1 MLSDSSIIEERKEQG
16 VIKSVILNIA
26 GMTCANCAL
35 KITTTLQDLPGVKK
49 ANVIL
54 PTESGFVELEGT
66 ETSVEKILQVIS
78 DIGYKA
84 YLSKTTFKV
93 ASQSPINE
101 DLFTEIKNKLMKFAG
116 VFSVQF
122 NIEKNEIYVQF
133 NSGEISETEIIKI
146 IRSFGLE
153 GQKSQSVIEQE
164 HAIQKQEIEH
174 RKKLLWLSV
183 ILSSPVVLISE
194 LMMYTMWFH
203 ENMQMW
209 NYLLFGI
216 TTIIQ
221 IFVGT
226 FFYKSAYKSLKNK
239 AANMDVLISLGSATA
254 YLYGTYITFWGGI
267 HSTHTFFGE
276 SVLILSFI
284 LLGKY
289 LESLAKGRTSE
300 ALTKLIQMGATSARI
315 EKESKEIEM
324 DIDLVEI
331 GDIVIVKPGEKV
343 PVDGTI
349 VDGATRIDE
358 SMITGEPISVK
369 KKVGDIV
376 IGGTINQ
383 NGRIKVRVDKIGSDT
398 VLSRII
404 EMVRAAQSEKPS
416 LQLLADKI
424 GTIFVPLV
432 ISIAI
437 LTFGYWYFI
446 AQIGFEMA
454 LLNFTSVV
462 VISCPCALGLA
473 IPTAVMV
480 GTGQGAKGG
489 VLIKGGESLELIHK
503 INIIAFDKTG
513 TLTVGKPQVVKV
525 IPLGSFSEHDLL
537 YYASTMERN
546 SEHPLAQAIVQYAES
561 RSVKIGKTEQ
571 FENTP
576 GSGVKGIIDGHEIFI
591 GKTAKAQELG
601 ITLTMMVQS
610 SIEELQNKGYTTI
623 IALLNSQPLG
633 LFAIAD
639 PIKAFAKEVIQWLKQ
654 MKITPYMITGD
665 HERTANSIAHQ
676 LGIEH
681 YFAEVLPSQKLLKIE
696 ELQNRPEAVVAM
708 VGDGINDAPALSQ
721 ADVGIAI
728 GTGTDIAIESA
739 DIVLI
744 QGDLTSL
751 IGAIQLSKKTYQ
763 KMKQNLFWAFIYNL
777 IGIPFAAGVFYA
789 YLGFFLPPGLAS
801 LAMAFSSVSVVLSAL
816 LLKRFDLS
824 KVKEEIK
831 TQRNISGSNA
841 NIKEHDVK
849 MESHA
854 QMESQAQMKSQAPI
868 ESQAQMQIKQEG
880 DIEMAGKLKCVECG
894 HEQPLPKH
902 CGRDMILR
910 GNKLICWMNLPKEEG
925 GMGID
930 CGSQEIPIHHG
941 KPMNV
946 V

>member
-1 MLSDSSIIEERKEQG
+1 MKDSTSNENKEKQIG
-16 VIKSVILNIA
+16 VKRINLNIA

-35 KITTTLQDLPGVKK
+35 KITTTLQDLPGVRK

-54 PTESGFVELEGT
+54 PTESGYIELENN
-66 ETSVEKILQVIS
+66 ETSIDTILNKIS

-84 YLSKTTFKV
+84 YLSKTTFKI
-93 ASQSPINE
+93 ASPPQVSE
-101 DLFTEIKNKLMKFAG
+101 SLLSQIKSKFSSIPG
-116 VFSVQF
+116 FYSLQY
-122 NIEKNEIYVQF
+122 NSEKNELYVQF
-133 NSGEISETEIIKI
+133 NSGEISETEIVKT
-146 IRSFGLE
+146 IRSFGIE

-164 HAIQKQEIEH
+164 NMIQKQEIEY
-174 RKKLLWLSV
+174 RKKLLFLSV
-183 ILSSPVVLISE
+183 ILSVPVVLISE
-194 LMMYTMWFH
+194 LMMYTMLFH
-203 ENMQMW
+203 SNMQAW
-209 NYLLFGI
+209 NYFLFGL

-226 FFYKSAYKSLKNK
+226 FFYKSAFKSLKNK

-254 YLYGTYITFWGGI
+254 YIYSTYITFWGNM
-267 HSTHTFFGE
+267 HSGHTFFGE

-300 ALTKLIQMGATSARI
+300 ALTKLIQMGATSARV
-315 EKESKEIEM
+315 ERAGKEIEM
-324 DIDLVEI
+324 DIDLVEM

-349 VDGATRIDE
+349 IEGATRIDE

-376 IGGTINQ
+376 IGGTLNQ
-383 NGRIKVRVDKIGSDT
+383 NGIIKVRVDKIGSDT

-404 EMVRAAQSEKPS
+404 EMVRTAQSEKPP

-432 ISIAI
+432 ITIA
-437 LTFGYWYFI
+437 LFTFGYWYFI

-489 VLIKGGESLELIHK
+489 VLIKGGESLESIHK
-503 INIIAFDKTG
+503 TNIIAFDKTG
-513 TLTVGKPQVVKV
+513 TLTVGKPQVIKV
-525 IPLGSFSEHDLL
+525 IPFGEFSEHDLL
-537 YYASTMERN
+537 YYAASLEKN
-546 SEHPLAQAIVQYAES
+546 SEHPLGQSIVLYAES
-561 RSVKIGKTEQ
+561 RSIEIGKTEQ

-576 GSGVKGIIDGHEIFI
+576 GSGVKGIIDGHEIFV
-591 GKTAKAQELG
+591 GKTSKAEELG
-601 ITLTMMVQS
+601 INLEMVQTT
-610 SIEELQNKGYTTI
+610 IQDLQSKGYTVI
-623 IALLNSQPLG
+623 IALLDNRPLG

-639 PIKAFAKEVIQWLKQ
+639 MIKPYAKEVIQRLKK
-654 MKITPYMITGD
+654 MKIQPYMITGD
-665 HERTANSIAHQ
+665 HERTASSIAHQ

-681 YFAEVLPSQKLLKIE
+681 YFAEVLPSQKLLKIQ
-696 ELQNRPEAVVAM
+696 ELQQTPNAVVAM
-708 VGDGINDAPALSQ
+708 VGDGINDAPALTQ

-751 IGAIQLSKKTYQ
+751 IGAIQLSKKTYE

-777 IGIPFAAGVFYA
+777 IGIPFAAGLFYG

-831 TQRNISGSNA
+831 RSGEMEAEKDNGNA
-841 NIKEHDVK
+841 QEMELRKKAEKNGNVNETHSK
-849 MESHA
+849 MDMEM
-854 QMESQAQMKSQAPI
+854 QMDEK
-868 ESQAQMQIKQEG
+868 G
-880 DIEMAGKLKCVECG
+880 DEQMAGKLKCKECG
-894 HEQPLPKH
+894 HEAPLPKH
-902 CGRDMILR
+902 CGRDMIPR
-910 GNKLICWMNLPKEEG
+910 GGKLVCWMNLPKEEG
-925 GMGID
+925 GMGIE
-930 CGSQEIPIHHG
+930 CGSQEIPTHHG
-941 KPMNV
+941 KPMNLV
-946 V
+946 

>member
-1 MLSDSSIIEERKEQG
+1 
-16 VIKSVILNIA
+16 
-26 GMTCANCAL
+26 MTCANCAL
-35 KITTTLQDLPGVKK
+35 KITTTLQELPGVRK

-54 PTESGFVELEGT
+54 PTESGYIELESNQ
-66 ETSVEKILQVIS
+66 TSIDTILGKIS

-84 YLSKTTFKV
+84 YLSKTTFKI
-93 ASQSPINE
+93 SSPPQLSESMISE
-101 DLFTEIKNKLMKFAG
+101 VKSKLSTIPGFY
-116 VFSVQF
+116 SLQY
-122 NIEKNEIYVQF
+122 NTEKNELYIQF
-133 NSGEISETEIIKI
+133 NSGEISETEIIKTV
-146 IRSFGLE
+146 RSLGLE

-164 HAIQKQEIEH
+164 HLIQKQEVDY
-174 RKKLLWLSV
+174 RKKLLWVSVVLSV
-183 ILSSPVVLISE
+183 PVVLISE
-194 LMMYTMWFH
+194 LMMYTMLFH
-203 ENMQMW
+203 ANMQAW
-209 NYLLFGI
+209 NYLLFGL

-221 IFVGT
+221 IFVGS
-226 FFYKSAYKSLKNK
+226 FFYKSAFKSLKNK

-254 YLYGTYITFWGGI
+254 YLYSTYITFWGDM
-267 HSTHTFFGE
+267 HSGHTFFGE

-300 ALTKLIQMGATSARI
+300 ALTKLIQMGASSARV
-315 EKESKEIEM
+315 EREGKEIEL
-324 DIDLVEI
+324 DIDLVEMN
-331 GDIVIVKPGEKV
+331 DIVIVKPGEKV

-349 VDGATRIDE
+349 IEGLTRIDE

-369 KKVGDIV
+369 KKPGDIV

-383 NGRIKVRVDKIGSDT
+383 NGIIKVRVDKIGSDT
-398 VLSRII
+398 VLARII
-404 EMVRAAQSEKPS
+404 EMVRAAQSEKPP

-432 ISIAI
+432 ISIAL

-446 AQIGFEMA
+446 EQIGFEMS

-489 VLIKGGESLELIHK
+489 VLIKGGESLESIHK
-503 INIIAFDKTG
+503 TNIIAFDKTG
-513 TLTVGKPQVVKV
+513 TLTVGKPQVIKV
-525 IPLGSFSEHDLL
+525 IPFGAFTEHDLL
-537 YYASTMERN
+537 YYAATLEKN
-546 SEHPLAQAIVQYAES
+546 SEHPLGQAIVQFAES
-561 RSVKIGKTEQ
+561 RSLQFGKTEQ

-576 GSGVKGIIDGHEIFI
+576 GSGVKGIIDGHEIFV
-591 GKTAKAQELG
+591 GKPAKAEELG
-601 ITLTMMVQS
+601 ISLGMVQS
-610 SIEELQNKGYTTI
+610 SIQDLQSKGYTVI
-623 IALLNSQPLG
+623 IALMDNQALG

-639 PIKAFAKEVIQWLKQ
+639 MIKPFAKEVIQRLKK
-654 MKITPYMITGD
+654 MKIQPYMITGD
-665 HERTANSIAHQ
+665 HERTASSIAHQ

-696 ELQNRPEAVVAM
+696 ELQKTPKAVVAM
-708 VGDGINDAPALSQ
+708 VGDGINDAPALTQ

-751 IGAIQLSKKTYQ
+751 IGSIQLSKKTYQ

-777 IGIPFAAGVFYA
+777 IGIPFAAGLFYA

-816 LLKRFDLS
+816 MLKRFDLS
-824 KVKEEIK
+824 KIKEEIK
-831 TQRNISGSNA
+831 QLGEPDIQKREETA
-841 NIKEHDVK
+841 AEKEVVG
-849 MESHA
+849 
-854 QMESQAQMKSQAPI
+854 KSSTDGNGHGPEMNMGNEI
-868 ESQAQMQIKQEG
+868 GMGIGRETEIGMGIDIKQKG
-880 DIEMAGKLKCVECG
+880 DEEMAGKLKCKECG
-894 HEQPLPKH
+894 HEAPLPKH
-902 CGRDMILR
+902 CGRDMIPR
-910 GNKLICWMNLPKEEG
+910 GNKLVCWMNLPKEEG
-925 GMGID
+925 GLGIE
-930 CGSQEIPIHHG
+930 CGSQDIPTHHG